1 MALGIK
7 RKQYDKIAFSHKA
20 YILVGNMKILY
31 LNTNSMISTF
41 RKNSERRR
49 RKSTLF
55 LSKSNSNIYASSFL
69 FYSFNCVYSWETRH
83 QSQSPEDMGNEDVCL
98 ASRSSQRLQASHGTL
113 GEEASVTTLPNDSGK
128 PQGAILCAAAGK
140 GSTEPP
146 STLWWAPPELSS
158 WNPSRPPSV
167 RICLCLLFILMCI
180 LSL

>member
-7 RKQYDKIAFSHKA
+7 RKQYDTIAFSHKA

-113 GEEASVTTLPNDSGK
+113 GEEASVTTLPNVPGRHTLCCGREG
-128 PQGAILCAAAGK
+128 QHGASLDPVVGTTRAQLL
-140 GSTEPP
+140 EPFQTP
-146 STLWWAPPELSS
+146 LRADLPLSAFHL
-158 WNPSRPPSV
+158 NVYPFTIIEP
-167 RICLCLLFILMCI
+167 
-180 LSL
+180 

>member
-7 RKQYDKIAFSHKA
+7 RKQYNKIAFSHKA

-49 RKSTLF
+49 KKSTLF

-69 FYSFNCVYSWETRH
+69 FYSFNCAYSWETRH
-83 QSQSPEDMGNEDVCL
+83 QSQSPEEMGNEDVCL

-113 GEEASVTTLPNDSGK
+113 GDEASVTTLPNDSGK
-128 PQGAILCAAAGK
+128 PQGAILCAAAERAARSLPRPRGGHHQSSAPGTLPDSPPC
-140 GSTEPP
+140 GSA
-146 STLWWAPPELSS
+146 SVCFSS
-158 WNPSRPPSV
+158 
-167 RICLCLLFILMCI
+167 
-180 LSL
+180 